1 MSQLKLFLLLLSLF
15 FPQTLISSEKTVL
28 YTVDMTKLLK
38 SSDFGQNI
46 ISRNNLARQQLQTEN
61 DKLEKKLLA
70 EEKILSQ
77 LRTELSADEF
87 RPKAL
92 AFDEKVTKIR
102 AEQGE
107 KEKDLNIK
115 ARKEETDFRARV

>member
-38 SSDFGQNI
+38 SSDFGQDI

-77 LRTELSADEF
+77 
-87 RPKAL
+87 
-92 AFDEKVTKIR
+92 
-102 AEQGE
+102 
-107 KEKDLNIK
+107 
-115 ARKEETDFRARV
+115 